1 VHAQRHRAAK
11 VQGEADQ
18 STRPSKGASPMNFLL
33 RFLIN
38 AIALY
43 CIARYVPGIHANGI
57 GTALLA
63 ALIFGIV
70 NAIVR
75 PIVLLLTLPL
85 TIVTLGLFVFIVNAL
100 MFWLATWI
108 TPGFTVHGFRAALIG
123 AIIMMVVGFITNH
136 LLRGNRMARVSVR
149 R

>member
-1 VHAQRHRAAK
+1 
-11 VQGEADQ
+11 
-18 STRPSKGASPMNFLL
+18 MNLLL

-38 AIALY
+38 AAALY
-43 CIARYVPGIHANGI
+43 CIALYVPGIHANGI
-57 GTALLA
+57 GAALLA
-63 ALIFGIV
+63 ALIFGVV

-75 PIVLLLTLPL
+75 PIALLLTLPL
-85 TIVTLGLFVFIVNAL
+85 TIVTLGLFVIIVNAL

-123 AIIMMVVGFITNH
+123 AIVMMIVGLITNH
-136 LLRGNRMARVSVR
+136 LLRGNRTARVTAR